1 MIEELNN
8 LFKMTHVKYTS
19 KFIRNSIFLNENE
32 IEKINK
38 IFFFGW
44 NYFFILRIKN
54 ASESINI
61 DILQE
66 LHAYSIAD

>member
-1 MIEELNN
+1 
-8 LFKMTHVKYTS
+8 MTHVKYILPNLFEIQS
-19 KFIRNSIFLNENE
+19 FQWKRNWENQQT
-32 IEKINK
+32 
-38 IFFFGW
+38 FFFGW